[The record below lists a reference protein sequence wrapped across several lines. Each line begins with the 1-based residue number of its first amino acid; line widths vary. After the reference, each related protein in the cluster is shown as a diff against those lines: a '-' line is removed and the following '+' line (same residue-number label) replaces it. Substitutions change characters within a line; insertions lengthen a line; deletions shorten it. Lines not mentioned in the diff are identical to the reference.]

1 LKIDEEEIARILKE
15 IEEESMELEN
25 IKPTINID
33 IDAVKDAKE
42 KFKKD

>member
-1 LKIDEEEIARILKE
+1 
-15 IEEESMELEN
+15 MELEN

-42 KFKKD
+42 KFKKDWEVSGSKIVKKRKNNF